1 MYLGLYAWVNK
12 NIGVNIFA
20 IGTKKTPKYID
31 GEYNERWAGQSYL
44 VSDPKVEIY
53 PASETGDFI
62 AVFYD
67 DKLVGKYRSIGDA
80 KDKVEIWKKT
90 GTWPKS
96 TYGGPVTDTS
106 GRPVT
111 GVGGRYP
118 RRRRWKGGLVK
129 WIRL

>member
-1 MYLGLYAWVNK
+1 MKFTKSQLKQVILEVLKGSIEEIENK
-12 NIGVNIFA
+12 LQF
-20 IGTKKTPKYID
+20 KKTPKYID

-67 DKLVGKYRSIGDA
+67 DKLVGKYRSIEDA

-118 RRRRWKGGLVK
+118 RRRR
-129 WIRL
+129 